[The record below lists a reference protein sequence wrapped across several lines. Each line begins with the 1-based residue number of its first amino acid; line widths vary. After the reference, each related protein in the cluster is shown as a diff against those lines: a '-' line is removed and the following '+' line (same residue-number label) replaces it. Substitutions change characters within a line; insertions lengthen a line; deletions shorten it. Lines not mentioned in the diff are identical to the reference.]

1 MCIGNYMETE
11 NNLDHL
17 IEDGKQDHIWE
28 FKIIPSD
35 GSELIQTPAT
45 GRVSKTRSGP
55 RNIIKAKNFI
65 RRDSSDHQS
74 NINIFILLGLLIKA
88 SSQSALKKQNFIF
101 INKIKNKF
109 YKPFLDQK

>member
-1 MCIGNYMETE
+1 METE
-11 NNLDHL
+11 NNLDQMN
-17 IEDGKQDHIWE
+17 EDDKQDKIWG
-28 FKIIPSD
+28 FKIIPSN

-45 GRVSKTRSGP
+45 GRMSKTRSGQ

-74 NINIFILLGLLIKA
+74 NINIFILLGLLIKV
-88 SSQSALKKQNFIF
+88 SSESVLKKQNFIF
-101 INKIKNKF
+101 MSKIKNRF